1 MMNEELGR
9 GVLIFIGNDVLL
21 KSWLSDRILYELGD
35 EEDALE
41 AIRLAEEKVA
51 YKTLKAPDLK
61 TIIPQLTEIL
71 KKDTRVSKA
80 WIFGSVARGEADYKS
95 DIDLMIRVDDTSNF
109 GLFDL
114 ADIQFYSEQISGF
127 KVDVVIEGSEKSFA
141 RSSIEKDKIL
151 MYKKPTSNRPRKA

>member
-21 KSWLSDRILYELGD
+21 KSWLSDRILCALGD

-51 YKTLKAPDLK
+51 YRTLKAPDLK

-95 DIDLMIRVDDTSNF
+95 DIDLMIRVDENSNF
-109 GLFDL
+109 SLFDL
-114 ADIQFYSEQISGF
+114 ADIQYYGEQITGF
-127 KVDVVIEGSEKSFA
+127 KIDVVMEGALKSFA
-141 RSSIEKDKIL
+141 VESVERDKL
-151 MYKKPTSNRPRKA
+151 LFYENQTTR